1 MASNAAHRPGDPCW
15 VDVYSSDP
23 DRTIA
28 FYGELFGWTAE
39 RDDDFG
45 GYITFRSGGKAVGG
59 GMGRMP
65 DDPDS
70 PDQWTVYLAVEDA
83 EATAKAAVAHGGQ
96 VVVAPMAVG
105 DLGSMAIL
113 GDSAG
118 AGVGIWQAGT
128 FGGFETAGLVEGG
141 QWRDHHGAPSWFELT
156 TGDFTGSVEFYRA
169 VFGWDDL
176 FPISD
181 TPEFRYSTLHSTSP
195 MLGGVMDG
203 STFLPPGSPG
213 GWSVYFG
220 ADDVDATVAKAVRLG
235 ATVTAPA
242 EDTPYGRLATLVDP
256 NGARFSLGGDKG

>member
-105 DLGSMAIL
+105 DLGSMA
-113 GDSAG
+113 
-118 AGVGIWQAGT
+118 
-128 FGGFETAGLVEGG
+128 
-141 QWRDHHGAPSWFELT
+141 
-156 TGDFTGSVEFYRA
+156 
-169 VFGWDDL
+169 
-176 FPISD
+176 
-181 TPEFRYSTLHSTSP
+181 
-195 MLGGVMDG
+195 
-203 STFLPPGSPG
+203 
-213 GWSVYFG
+213 
-220 ADDVDATVAKAVRLG
+220 
-235 ATVTAPA
+235 
-242 EDTPYGRLATLVDP
+242 
-256 NGARFSLGGDKG
+256 